1 MQTDFLQYIFQ
12 AINNLLTQNLGFFD
26 AMGQNLFR
34 SFATIL
40 VAWFGI
46 KSALASASG
55 RPSFQFD
62 HFASLLLTISFGFAM
77 VNYYSTPIPGVGVSF
92 HNLVTNE
99 AQFLSTQIDQ
109 AQLQTVVTQ
118 VADFESRMD
127 SPGWG
132 DILGTAIYVIVTI
145 LLAAAQA
152 IAIVVIAYGFIATA
166 VCVLV
171 GPVFVPFFIVPKM
184 EWLFWGWFRCFIQ
197 YAFYQVIAAAVVY
210 VIGNLMLGALR
221 LPPAGTLSTVQLIA
235 WFPVLFITFLAS
247 IYVLLKIPSLTNH
260 IFSGTAGGSS
270 AGLLDAPAAVLEQGD
285 VMDRDATF
293 QDAKRLYLEQY
304 GDPMVTNTYLKI
316 ALALLSIV
324 CVALALID
332 LRTIRTFQN
341 FRPLV
346 IRIDDLGR
354 AEAINYH
361 NLEYKPQDAE
371 AKYFL
376 SQFCALYYRRNR
388 YTIQDDFSKSL
399 YFLDGK
405 LADGILDAYRKDDII
420 KKFIT
425 NTAAPEIDVDVKKV
439 ALEEMQTPPFRAR
452 VDFYMVY
459 YSPADHSEL
468 KRDLYTANFVF
479 VFKSQ
484 VPNELIPI
492 NPLGMTITYFREDE
506 AFK

>member
-1 MQTDFLQYIFQ
+1 M
-12 AINNLLTQNLGFFD
+12 
-26 AMGQNLFR
+26 
-34 SFATIL
+34 
-40 VAWFGI
+40 
-46 KSALASASG
+46 
-55 RPSFQFD
+55 
-62 HFASLLLTISFGFAM
+62 
-77 VNYYSTPIPGVGVSF
+77 
-92 HNLVTNE
+92 
-99 AQFLSTQIDQ
+99 
-109 AQLQTVVTQ
+109 
-118 VADFESRMD
+118 
-127 SPGWG
+127 
-132 DILGTAIYVIVTI
+132 
-145 LLAAAQA
+145 
-152 IAIVVIAYGFIATA
+152 
-166 VCVLV
+166 
-171 GPVFVPFFIVPKM
+171 
-184 EWLFWGWFRCFIQ
+184 
-197 YAFYQVIAAAVVY
+197 
-210 VIGNLMLGALR
+210 
-221 LPPAGTLSTVQLIA
+221 
-235 WFPVLFITFLAS
+235 
-247 IYVLLKIPSLTNH
+247 
-260 IFSGTAGGSS
+260 
-270 AGLLDAPAAVLEQGD
+270 
-285 VMDRDATF
+285 
-293 QDAKRLYLEQY
+293 
-304 GDPMVTNTYLKI
+304 
-316 ALALLSIV
+316 
-324 CVALALID
+324 ALALID

-492 NPLGMTITYFREDE
+492 NPLGHDHHLLPRRPGIQMRIPVHTQTEEVAGGRRATSAQPRAPAPLCCIGFPPHRRHIPTHGFSPLELTGAPLEGLLFAPLSARSQKRKALSGNLHRTCGIHDDRQRTARHHRHPVGYGFWLLDQLKFMARLQSGPVPRLRNYDSDFSRGSFSESLWRRTHLRPPLLPQEYWAQTLAPRQAIQRQPRGHARSRERGGFQLVSRDVISHDPQDPGDVRE
-506 AFK
+506 TSSRPSVRSPRSTTPDARKSRNPESQDTGSWRWLPGSGPGSHPRRTR

>member
-1 MQTDFLQYIFQ
+1 MQQPDFLQFIFK
-12 AINNLLTQNLGFFD
+12 AINDLLTQNLGFFD

-34 SFATIL
+34 AFATIL
-40 VAWFGI
+40 ISWYGV
-46 KSALASASG
+46 KSALAAASG
-55 RPSFQFD
+55 KSPFHFD
-62 HFASLLLTISFGFAM
+62 NFASLLLTISLGFGM
-77 VNYYSTPIPGVGVSF
+77 VNYYSNPIPGIGTSF
-92 HNLVTNE
+92 HNLITNE
-99 AQFLSTQIDQ
+99 AQFLATKINQ
-109 AQLQTVVTQ
+109 AELQTVTER

-127 SPGWG
+127 SPGIA
-132 DILGTAIYVIVTI
+132 DILGTIIYAIVII

-171 GPVFVPFFIVPKM
+171 GPIFIPFFIVPKL
-184 EWLFWGWFRCFIQ
+184 EWLFWGWFRCFLQ
-197 YAFYQVIAAAVVY
+197 YAFYQVIAAAVVFI
-210 VIGNLMLGALR
+210 IGNLILGILN
-221 LPPAGTLSTVQLIA
+221 LQPTGTISTVQLIG
-235 WFPVLFITFLAS
+235 WFPVLFITFVAS
-247 IYVLLKIPSLTNH
+247 IYVLLRVPCSDESHLQRH
-260 IFSGTAGGSS
+260 FRRIFRPNPP
-270 AGLLDAPAAVLEQGD
+270 GLLRMKNDAS
-285 VMDRDATF
+285 F
-293 QDAKRLYLEQY
+293 NDAKRLYLEQY

-316 ALALLSIV
+316 ALALLSVV

-332 LRTIRTFQN
+332 LRTIRTFQD

-376 SQFCALYYRRNR
+376 TQFCALYYKRNR
-388 YTIQDDFSKSL
+388 YTIQNDFSKAL

-405 LADGILDAYRKDDII
+405 LADGILDEYRKDDII
-420 KKFIT
+420 RKFIT
-425 NTAAPEIDVDVKKV
+425 NTSAAEIDIEVKKV
-439 ALEEMQTPPFRAR
+439 ALEDMQSPPFKAR

-459 YSPADHSEL
+459 YSPADHSEI

-479 VFKSQ
+479 VFKSK

-492 NPLGMTITYFREDE
+492 NPLGLAITYFREDE

>member
-1 MQTDFLQYIFQ
+1 M
-12 AINNLLTQNLGFFD
+12 NND
-26 AMGQNLFR
+26 A
-34 SFATIL
+34 
-40 VAWFGI
+40 
-46 KSALASASG
+46 
-55 RPSFQFD
+55 SFQ
-62 HFASLLLTISFGFAM
+62 
-77 VNYYSTPIPGVGVSF
+77 N
-92 HNLVTNE
+92 
-99 AQFLSTQIDQ
+99 
-109 AQLQTVVTQ
+109 
-118 VADFESRMD
+118 
-127 SPGWG
+127 
-132 DILGTAIYVIVTI
+132 
-145 LLAAAQA
+145 
-152 IAIVVIAYGFIATA
+152 
-166 VCVLV
+166 
-171 GPVFVPFFIVPKM
+171 
-184 EWLFWGWFRCFIQ
+184 
-197 YAFYQVIAAAVVY
+197 
-210 VIGNLMLGALR
+210 
-221 LPPAGTLSTVQLIA
+221 
-235 WFPVLFITFLAS
+235 
-247 IYVLLKIPSLTNH
+247 
-260 IFSGTAGGSS
+260 
-270 AGLLDAPAAVLEQGD
+270 
-285 VMDRDATF
+285 
-293 QDAKRLYLEQY
+293 AKRVYLEQY
-304 GDPMVTNTYLKI
+304 GDPLVTNTYLKI
-316 ALALLSIV
+316 ALVLVSLVGIG
-324 CVALALID
+324 LALVD

-361 NLEYKPQDAE
+361 NFEYKPQDAE

-376 SQFCALYYRRNR
+376 SQFSTLYYRKNR
-388 YTIQDDFSKSL
+388 YTIQDDFSKAL

-479 VFKSQ
+479 LFKSH

>member
-1 MQTDFLQYIFQ
+1 MHQ
-12 AINNLLTQNLGFFD
+12 
-26 AMGQNLFR
+26 
-34 SFATIL
+34 
-40 VAWFGI
+40 
-46 KSALASASG
+46 
-55 RPSFQFD
+55 
-62 HFASLLLTISFGFAM
+62 
-77 VNYYSTPIPGVGVSF
+77 
-92 HNLVTNE
+92 
-99 AQFLSTQIDQ
+99 
-109 AQLQTVVTQ
+109 
-118 VADFESRMD
+118 
-127 SPGWG
+127 
-132 DILGTAIYVIVTI
+132 
-145 LLAAAQA
+145 
-152 IAIVVIAYGFIATA
+152 
-166 VCVLV
+166 
-171 GPVFVPFFIVPKM
+171 
-184 EWLFWGWFRCFIQ
+184 
-197 YAFYQVIAAAVVY
+197 
-210 VIGNLMLGALR
+210 
-221 LPPAGTLSTVQLIA
+221 
-235 WFPVLFITFLAS
+235 
-247 IYVLLKIPSLTNH
+247 
-260 IFSGTAGGSS
+260 
-270 AGLLDAPAAVLEQGD
+270 
-285 VMDRDATF
+285 DATF
-293 QDAKRLYLEQY
+293 QDAKRLYLEQC

-316 ALALLSIV
+316 ALCLVSL
-324 CVALALID
+324 VAAGLALVD
-332 LRTIRTFQN
+332 LKTIRTFQN

-425 NTAAPEIDVDVKKV
+425 NTAAPEIDVQVKKV
-439 ALEEMQTPPFRAR
+439 ALEEMQTAPFRAR

-479 VFKSQ
+479 VFKTQ

-492 NPLGMTITYFREDE
+492 NPLGITITYFREDE